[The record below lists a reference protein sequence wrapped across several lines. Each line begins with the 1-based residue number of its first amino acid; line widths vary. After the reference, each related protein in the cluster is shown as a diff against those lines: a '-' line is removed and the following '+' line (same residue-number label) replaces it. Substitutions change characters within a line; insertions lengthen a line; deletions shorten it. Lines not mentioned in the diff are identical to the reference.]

1 MRDLYNRIAA
11 GDVGRVA
18 AISDGVFA
26 FAATMLVLDVRS
38 PEPGE
43 IHSEGQ
49 LLSALAAQG
58 PHWLSWLMSL
68 MTLGIFWVGQQTQ
81 LNQIRR
87 ADRDFTWV
95 SLLFLAFVT
104 ALPFST
110 RILADFFSFRTA
122 LVIYWANIL
131 LCGACLY
138 ATWICARSRDLL
150 AEDMTPQTD
159 RAIRRRIEIAQA
171 LYFVGMLLGLVHTL
185 IGVGFIIAVQLN
197 YALAPFRVFE
207 TSGRSRAGGET
218 GGG

>member
-1 MRDLYNRIAA
+1 MQDHYNRIAA

-26 FAATMLVLDVRS
+26 FAATVLVLDVHS
-38 PEPGE
+38 PEAGE
-43 IHSEGQ
+43 IHSEAQ
-49 LLSALAAQG
+49 LLAALAAQG
-58 PHWLSWLMSL
+58 PHWLSWLISL

-110 RILADFFSFRTA
+110 RILADFFAYRTA

-131 LCGACLY
+131 LCGVGLY
-138 ATWICARSRDLL
+138 ATWACAKSRGLL
-150 AEDMTPQTD
+150 NEDSGPETD

-171 LYFVGMLLGLVHTL
+171 LYFAGLLLGLIHTVL
-185 IGVGFIIAVQLN
+185 GVAFIIAVQVN
-197 YALAPFRVFE
+197 YAVAPFR
-207 TSGRSRAGGET
+207 SWRSRAGGEA